1 MGWPRVYSDNVLQS
15 FPFPFPFGPFLT
27 GVLADPGGCELK
39 E

>member
-15 FPFPFPFGPFLT
+15 FPFPFGPFLI

>member
-15 FPFPFPFGPFLT
+15 FFPFPFGPFLT